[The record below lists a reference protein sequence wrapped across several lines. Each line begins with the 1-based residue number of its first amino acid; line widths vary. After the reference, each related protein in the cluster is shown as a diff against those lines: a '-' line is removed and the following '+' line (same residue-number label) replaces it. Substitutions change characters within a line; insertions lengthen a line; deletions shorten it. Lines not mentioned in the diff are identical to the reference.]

1 MCYNRGNADLRERID
16 AVTSPAPDNSNEII
30 EAALDARLG
39 ALGSALDGDALTF
52 SGGLIIGVDD
62 VIRAAVE
69 QIRSDFD
76 RERLVMVLDTP
87 GGYIEVVQRIVET
100 LRYHYAYVDFIIPN
114 SAYSAGTVLAMS
126 GDAIYMNY
134 YSRLGPI
141 DPQVN
146 ANGNTVPALG
156 YLVAWDRLLAKARR
170 GELTNVE
177 AQLMLGSFD
186 QAELYKYEQA
196 RELSVTLLREWL
208 ASYKFR
214 DWAVTE
220 TRRRKVT
227 ARMKSQRAEEIAR
240 ELNNIAR
247 WHSHGRG
254 ISMEV
259 LRRDLRVR
267 IDDYD
272 KNPQLGKT
280 VKDYYNLFEDYRLQ
294 RGWVAVLHCPGR
306 YMVVA

>member
-1 MCYNRGNADLRERID
+1 M
-16 AVTSPAPDNSNEII
+16 TSLAPDNSNEII
-30 EAALDARLG
+30 EAALDARLV
-39 ALGSALDGDALTF
+39 ALGTALDGDALTF
-52 SGGLIIGVDD
+52 SGGLTVGVDD

-69 QIRSDFD
+69 QIRADSKQ
-76 RERLVMVLDTP
+76 ERLVVVLDTP

-100 LRYHYAYVDFIIPN
+100 LRYHYAYIDFIVPN

-126 GDAIYMNY
+126 GDSIYMNY

-141 DPQVN
+141 DPQVMG
-146 ANGNTVPALG
+146 ATGSMVPALG
-156 YLVAWDRLLAKARR
+156 YLVAWERLLDKGKR
-170 GELTNVE
+170 GELTDIEV
-177 AQLMLGSFD
+177 QLMLEGFD

-196 RELSVTLLREWL
+196 RELSVALLKEWL

-214 DWAVTE
+214 DWSVTE
-220 TRRRKVT
+220 TRRQEVT
-227 ARMKSQRAEEIAR
+227 AAMKSRRAEEIAR
-240 ELNNIAR
+240 ELNNIER

-259 LRRDLRVR
+259 LRQDLRVK

-272 KNPQLGKT
+272 ENPQLGKQ

-294 RGWVAVLHCPGR
+294 RGGAGILHHPGW
-306 YMVVA
+306 YMLVP